1 MPEVLLSHFDDSV
14 LTLTL
19 NRPQS
24 YNAFT
29 EELARALQAELDR
42 AHTDPSIRAVVITGA
57 GKAFSAGQD
66 LGELVGPDAPP
77 MEQILREHFN
87 PVITKIRA
95 CAKPVIAAVNGVA
108 AGAGA
113 NIAIAC
119 DIVLASESASFI
131 QAFSKIGL
139 IPDSGGTWTLPRIVG
154 WQKAS
159 ALMITGDKLD
169 ATAAER
175 LGLVYRVY
183 AHDRLAAEAQ
193 DLARRLARMPTRAI
207 ALTKQALER
216 SAGATLDQQLRTED
230 ELQGVASETADYAEG
245 VAAFLAKRTPEFHG
259 R

>member
-1 MPEVLLSHFDDSV
+1 MDDVLLHELANGV

-19 NRPQS
+19 NRPKA

-29 EELARALQAELDR
+29 EELARALQTQLDR
-42 AHTDPSIRAVVITGA
+42 AQDSDDIRCVVITGS

-66 LGELVGPDAPP
+66 LGELVGPDAPA

-87 PVITKIRA
+87 PVVTKIRA

-119 DIVLASESASFI
+119 DIVLASEQASFI

-154 WQKAS
+154 WQRAL

-169 ATAAER
+169 AAAAER
-175 LGLVYRVY
+175 CGLVYRVVP
-183 AHDRLAAEAQ
+183 HDSLAEEAQTLALRLAQ
-193 DLARRLARMPTRAI
+193 MPTRAI

-216 SAGATLDQQLRTED
+216 SAKNSFGEQLDVED
-230 ELQGVASETADYAEG
+230 EYQRRASQTSDYQEG
-245 VAAFLAKRTPEFHG
+245 VAAFLAKRPATFTG